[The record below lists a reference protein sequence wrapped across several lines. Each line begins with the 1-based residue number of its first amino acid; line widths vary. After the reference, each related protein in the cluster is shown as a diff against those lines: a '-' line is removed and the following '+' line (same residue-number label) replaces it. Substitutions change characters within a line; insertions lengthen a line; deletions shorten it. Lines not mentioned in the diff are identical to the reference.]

1 MQQALFELFN
11 MIIDYE
17 TFTPRVIKSIVLLV
31 LERLLFPLVVQKIF
45 KKNKETDNPFDHF
58 NICASNVWCDCH
70 GNYGRMRGVTMSS
83 IAH

>member
-17 TFTPRVIKSIVLLV
+17 TFAPRVIKSIVLLV

-45 KKNKETDNPFDHF
+45 KKNKETDNQFDHF

-70 GNYGRMRGVTMSS
+70 GNYGRIRAVTMSS

>member
-17 TFTPRVIKSIVLLV
+17 TFAPRVIKSIVLLV
-31 LERLLFPLVVQKIF
+31 LERLLFPLGVQKIF
-45 KKNKETDNPFDHF
+45 KKNKETDNQFDHS

-70 GNYGRMRGVTMSS
+70 GNDGRMPAVTKR
-83 IAH
+83 